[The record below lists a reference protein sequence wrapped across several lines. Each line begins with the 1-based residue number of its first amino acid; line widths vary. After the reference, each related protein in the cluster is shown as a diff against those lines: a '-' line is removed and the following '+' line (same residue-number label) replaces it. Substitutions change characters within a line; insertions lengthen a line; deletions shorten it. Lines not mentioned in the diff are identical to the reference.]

1 MTDEDVNDFDPA
13 WQRGPMPG
21 FLTRKTF
28 DDFSLPKEVAQGITD
43 AGFVN
48 LSPIQALVIPV
59 ALTGKDVAGQAQT
72 GTGKTAA
79 FLVPLFTRLMSEPK
93 IEGGGPSALVVAP
106 TRELA
111 LQILA
116 DAQLLGAHTGFSSC
130 AVVGGMDYA
139 KQASELKKGVDIVI
153 GTPGRLIDYF
163 KQKIFLTKDIKI
175 AVIDEADRLLDLG
188 FAKDMRYIL
197 KNLPPYNRRQT
208 MLFSA
213 TLSYRVLELTY
224 EYMNCPEFLD
234 APEATVLVA
243 GVEESLFHVGVDEKF
258 SLLLGLLRREDWT
271 RAIIFANMKGTVEEV
286 ARRLSENGF
295 PAEGITGDLVQK
307 KRLALMQ
314 AFKNGELSILVATDV
329 ASRGIHV
336 EDISHVINYDVP
348 QDPENYIHRIGRTA
362 RAGKTG
368 KAITLACDRTVFYLE
383 GLESSLGHKIPVCWP
398 EPDWDGEDLSK
409 PGRPYRKKDS
419 GPSRPGGRGSQ
430 GADRGRSRRP
440 LSGKRPERPASG
452 AVAPKPKAENEPRP
466 ATPSPDAPG
475 ADSRPKRRRR
485 RKTGGNPSGN
495 PSPAPSDN
503 QPS

>member
-28 DDFSLPKEVAQGITD
+28 DDFRLPKEVAQGIKD
-43 AGFVN
+43 AGFVQ
-48 LSPIQALVIPV
+48 LSPIQAIVIPV
-59 ALTGKDVAGQAQT
+59 ALEGKDVAGQAQT

-79 FLVPLFTRLMSEPK
+79 FLVPLFARLMAEPRV
-93 IEGGGPSALVVAP
+93 ENGGPCALIVAP

-111 LQILA
+111 LQILS
-116 DAQLLGAHTGFSSC
+116 DAQILGAHTGFSSC
-130 AVVGGMDYA
+130 AIVGGMDYA
-139 KQASELKKGVDIVI
+139 KQAAALNKGVDIVI

-163 KQKIFLTKDIKI
+163 KQKIFITKDIKI

-197 KNLPPYNRRQT
+197 KNLPPYTRRQT

-286 ARRLSENGF
+286 ARRLTENGF

-383 GLESSLGHKIPVCWP
+383 GLENSLGHKIPVDWP
-398 EPDWDGEDLSK
+398 EPDWYGEDLSK
-409 PGRPYRKKDS
+409 PGRPFRKKES
-419 GPSRPGGRGSQ
+419 GPSRSGGRDTQ
-430 GADRGRSRRP
+430 GRSRRP
-440 LSGKRPERPASG
+440 FSGKRPSRPTAT
-452 AVAPKPKAENEPRP
+452 VEPPRPQTDRESRP
-466 ATPSPDAPG
+466 ATPALDGHGAPP
-475 ADSRPKRRRR
+475 APKKRRT
-485 RKTGGNPSGN
+485 RKRKGPGTGSNPT
-495 PSPAPSDN
+495 PATGEG